1 MLGAKGGVIA
11 KALAARYKALSPEEL
26 AVYTDKADGIRA
38 EAEKNLLEMAWG
50 ESDTVFRL
58 RRAANADERDVGLSP
73 KTTSP
78 GFNGTP

>member
-38 EAEKNLLEMAWG
+38 EAEKNLLEMA
-50 ESDTVFRL
+50 
-58 RRAANADERDVGLSP
+58 
-73 KTTSP
+73 
-78 GFNGTP
+78 